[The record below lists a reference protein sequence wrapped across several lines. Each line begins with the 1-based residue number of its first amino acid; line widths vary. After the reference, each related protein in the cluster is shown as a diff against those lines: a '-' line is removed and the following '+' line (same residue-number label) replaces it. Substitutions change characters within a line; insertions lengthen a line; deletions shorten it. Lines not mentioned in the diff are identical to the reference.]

1 MFAYHLRLGLKSLRR
16 NPVLTALMVGAIGL
30 GVGVCLTTLN
40 VYSLV
45 SGNPLAA
52 RDDVVYAVQLDG
64 WDPNEPWDKD
74 RPTLAPY
81 ELTFRDAQAV
91 YASSIPDRKVIMRK
105 GAFVLGSA
113 DEKSEA
119 KPYIAEARLTTPDF
133 FAMFDVPFQYG
144 SGWDAQAERNAEPVI
159 VLGEEANQKLFG
171 GANSVGKSVKL
182 DDKEYKVLGVLAH
195 WNPVPKFYD
204 LNNGSLD
211 DPEAVFMPYSRG
223 ELLELVSA
231 GNTNCWKPEPINSFR
246 EFLNS
251 ECVWIQSWVELD
263 SPAKVERF
271 KSFLDGYVAEQ
282 KKLGRFPRPLNNKL
296 SKVSEWLQLNQVVE
310 KDNSVLLGISFMFLA
325 VCLLNT
331 VGLLLAKFSGKVAVV
346 SLHRALGAS
355 RKLIFRQHLVEV
367 SLIGMAGGLLGIG
380 LGYLLLL
387 ALRQLYN
394 SYEAVTRLDWS
405 VGLMALGIALLA
417 GVLAGL
423 YPTWRICRVEPAPY
437 LKTQ

>member
-1 MFAYHLRLGLKSLRR
+1 MFGYHLRLGLKSLRR
-16 NPVLTALMVGAIGL
+16 NPVLTALMIGAIGL
-30 GVGVCLTTLN
+30 GIGVCLTTLN

-52 RDDVVYAVQLDG
+52 RDDVVYAVQMDG
-64 WDPNEPWDKD
+64 WDPNEGWDKD

-91 YASSIPDRKVIMRK
+91 FESDIPDRKVIMRK

-119 KPYIAEARLTTPDF
+119 KPYIAVARLTTPDF
-133 FAMFDVPFQYG
+133 FSMFAVPFKYG
-144 SGWDAQAERNAEPVI
+144 AGWDAEGERNAEPVI
-159 VLGEEANQKLFG
+159 VLSEEANQKIFG
-171 GANSVGKSVKL
+171 GGNSVGKTVKL
-182 DDKEYKVLGVLAH
+182 DDKEYKVLGVLAY

-211 DPEAVFMPYSRG
+211 DPEAVFIPYSRG
-223 ELLELVSA
+223 ELLEVVSA
-231 GNTNCWKPEPINSFR
+231 GNTNCWKPETIDSFR

-251 ECVWIQSWVELD
+251 ECVWIQSWVELRT
-263 SPAKVERF
+263 PAKVEAF

-367 SLIGMAGGLLGIG
+367 SLIGVAGGLLGIG

-405 VGLMALGIALLA
+405 VGLMALGIALIA
-417 GVLAGL
+417 GILAGL